1 MDSTT
6 LFIVSALIVVLCGVS
21 FILNTALNRNDAAGK
36 LWSLA
41 FIAGIAVAFG
51 YGVAIIGASNW
62 WGLVVGN
69 VGLVVLSGA
78 FWSGS
83 RLYNSRESL
92 LWTVGAAG
100 AVVAIWTLVTAPGGD
115 GWGASGVT
123 WAAMAAFGALAGSE
137 ALRGRLGRNINGRI
151 LGLSLWILTV
161 YTSARVVALIVLGHD
176 HPDFSRFF
184 GTGSASIVNMSLIVV
199 GSIAIS
205 ILRAEKLGNN
215 AVGDFTD
222 GIHSAAGV
230 MTSGA
235 FVQAATDHIERAD
248 RWQLGLAVI
257 GADIDNLPEINT
269 AFGRAAGDAAIARFA
284 QTLRYSAP
292 VMALIGHPAA
302 GSFLILVSVS
312 SATEARS
319 ITERIQTALVDEPVT
334 DSYRI
339 RLTASFAIAD
349 TFDHGY
355 ELGVL
360 TSAVTEAIRTLKR
373 GGGND
378 ITVVSEAA

>member
-1 MDSTT
+1 VDSTT

-51 YGVAIIGASNW
+51 YGVTILGAGGW

-69 VGLVVLSGA
+69 VGLVIVAGA

-83 RLYNSRESL
+83 RLYNGRESL
-92 LWTVGAAG
+92 LWTLG
-100 AVVAIWTLVTAPGGD
+100 AVGTAVAIWTLITGPVDDPWA
-115 GWGASGVT
+115 ASAVT
-123 WAAMAAFGALAGSE
+123 WTCMAVFGGLGGSE
-137 ALRGRLGRNINGRI
+137 ALRGRLGRNVNGRI
-151 LGLSLWILTV
+151 LGLSLWIV
-161 YTSARVVALIVLGHD
+161 AIYTSARVIALLVLGHED
-176 HPDFSRFF
+176 LGFSRFF
-184 GTGSASIVNMSLIVV
+184 GTGSASIVNMSLIVI

-230 MTSGA
+230 MTSSA
-235 FVQAATDHIERAD
+235 FTQAAADHIDRAD

-269 AFGRAAGDAAIARFA
+269 AFGRTAGDEAIARFA
-284 QTLRYSAP
+284 QTLRYNSP
-292 VMALIGHPAA
+292 VMALIGHPSA
-302 GSFLILVSVS
+302 GSFLILVNVA

-334 DSYRI
+334 DTYRI

-360 TSAVTEAIRTLKR
+360 TDAVTGAIRRLKR

-378 ITVVSEAA
+378 IAVVSEAA

>member
-6 LFIVSALIVVLCGVS
+6 IFIVSALIVVLCGVS

-36 LWSLA
+36 LWSLS

-83 RLYNSRESL
+83 RLYNSRDSL
-92 LWTVGAAG
+92 LWTVGAAA
-100 AVVAIWTLVTAPGGD
+100 AVVAIWTLITAPGGD
-115 GWGASGVT
+115 AWGASVVT
-123 WAAMAAFGALAGSE
+123 WVFMAAFGALGGSE

-151 LGLSLWILTV
+151 LGLSLWIV
-161 YTSARVVALIVLGHD
+161 AIYTSARVVALVLLGHED
-176 HPDFSRFF
+176 PEFSRFF
-184 GTGSASIVNMSLIVV
+184 GTGSASIVNMSLIVL

-284 QTLRYSAP
+284 QTLRNSAP

-302 GSFLILVSVS
+302 GSFLILVNVS

-378 ITVVSEAA
+378 IAVVSEAA